1 MQIYIILLNL
11 GSILPLVSENLLLY
25 YITIVTVTVENQIG
39 NLSNKAM
46 YILILLID
54 NIICYTIFLQN
65 VIVTI

>member
-65 VIVTI
+65 AVVTI